1 MGRHGT
7 IAGRKAAQ
15 DSKRAAV
22 FTKYAR
28 AIMVAA
34 KGGGDPAYNAALKN
48 AIDKAKGINLPKDKI
63 EQAIKKGTGE
73 LAGDTLTEAR
83 FEGYGASG
91 VAVIVDV
98 LTDNMNRTT
107 SSVKHIFDKYGGN
120 MGTPGSVSYMF
131 ERKGVILIEKG
142 SGGTGAAPAAD
153 EDSIMEAG
161 IDAGLEDVIDADEYW
176 EVHTATEDVHVVADA
191 LREAGFELEQA
202 EIDYIPNMTAEPKD
216 EHALKLLAKMMDAF
230 DGDDDVQNVYSN
242 CSAPL
247 EYE

>member
-15 DSKRAAV
+15 DNKRAAV

-34 KGGGDPAYNAALKN
+34 KAGGDPAYNASLKH
-48 AIDKAKGINLPKDKI
+48 AIDKAKGINMPKDKI

-83 FEGYGASG
+83 FEGYGPSG
-91 VAVIVDV
+91 IAVIVDV

-107 SSVKHIFDKYGGN
+107 AAVKHIFDRFGGN
-120 MGTPGSVSYMF
+120 LGAPGSVSYMF

-142 SGGTGAAPAAD
+142 EAD
-153 EDSIMEAG
+153 EDGIMEAG
-161 IDAGLEDVIDADEYW
+161 LDAGLEDVIDAEEYW
-176 EVHTATEDVHVVADA
+176 EVRTSTEDLHAVADA
-191 LREAGFELEQA
+191 LQGAGYGLEQA
-202 EIDYIPNMTAEPKD
+202 DVDFIPNMESEPKD
-216 EHALKLLAKMMDAF
+216 GQALKSLSRMIDSF
-230 DGDDDVQNVYSN
+230 EDNDDVQKVYTN
-242 CSAPL
+242 CSVAL
-247 EYE
+247 VIE

>member
-34 KGGGDPAYNAALKN
+34 KAGGDPAYNASLKN
-48 AIDKAKGINLPKDKI
+48 AIDKAKSINLPKDKI

-98 LTDNMNRTT
+98 LTDNSNRTT
-107 SSVKHIFDKYGGN
+107 SAVKHIFDKYGGN
-120 MGTPGSVSYMF
+120 MGTPGSVAYMF
-131 ERKGVILIEKG
+131 ERKGVILIEKEL
-142 SGGTGAAPAAD
+142 AD

-161 IDAGLEDVIDADEYW
+161 LDAGLEDVIDADEYW
-176 EVHTATEDVHVVADA
+176 EIHTSVDDVHTVAEA

-202 EIDYIPNMTAEPKD
+202 EVDFIPNMSTEPKD
-216 EHALKLLAKMMDAF
+216 EQALKSLTKMMDAF
-230 DGDDDVQNVYSN
+230 EENDDVQKVYTN
-242 CSAPL
+242 CSVEL
-247 EYE
+247 LME

>member
-34 KGGGDPAYNAALKN
+34 KAGGDPAYNASLKN
-48 AIDKAKGINLPKDKI
+48 AIDKAKSINLPKDKI

-83 FEGYGASG
+83 FEGYGPSG
-91 VAVIVDV
+91 VAIIVDV
-98 LTDNMNRTT
+98 LTDNTNRAT
-107 SSVKHIFDKYGGN
+107 SSVKHTFDKYGGN
-120 MGTPGSVSYMF
+120 MGTPGSVAYMF
-131 ERKGVILIEKG
+131 ERKGVILIEKEL
-142 SGGTGAAPAAD
+142 SD

-161 IDAGLEDVIDADEYW
+161 LDAGLEDVIDADEYW
-176 EVHTATEDVHVVADA
+176 EVLTSVEDVHTVAEA
-191 LREAGFELEQA
+191 LREAGFVLEQA
-202 EIDYIPNMTAEPKD
+202 EVDFIPNMASEPKD
-216 EHALKLLAKMMDAF
+216 DHALKSLIKMIDAF
-230 DGDDDVQNVYSN
+230 EENDDVQKVYTN
-242 CSAPL
+242 CSVPL
-247 EYE
+247 VED

>member
-34 KGGGDPAYNAALKN
+34 KGGGDPAYNATLKN
-48 AIDKAKGINLPKDKI
+48 AIEKDKGINMSKDKI

-73 LAGDTLTEAR
+73 LAGDSLTEAR
-83 FEGYGASG
+83 FEGYGPSG
-91 VAVIVDV
+91 IAVIVDV

-107 SSVKHIFDKYGGN
+107 SAVKHIFDRFGGN
-120 MGTPGSVSYMF
+120 LGSQGSVSYMF

-142 SGGTGAAPAAD
+142 AAE
-153 EDSIMEAG
+153 EDDIMEAG
-161 IDAGLEDVIDADEYW
+161 LDAGLEDVIDADEYW
-176 EVHTATEDVHVVADA
+176 EIRTATEDLHAVADA
-191 LREAGFELEQA
+191 LREAGLQIEESDVDF
-202 EIDYIPNMTAEPKD
+202 IPNMESEPKD
-216 EHALKLLAKMMDAF
+216 EHALKSLSKMIDAF
-230 DGDDDVQNVYSN
+230 EENDDVQKVYTN
-242 CSAPL
+242 CSVPL
-247 EYE
+247 IFE

>member
-15 DSKRAAV
+15 DNKRAAV

-34 KGGGDPAYNAALKN
+34 KAGGDPAYNASLKN
-48 AIDKAKGINLPKDKI
+48 AVDKAKGINMPKDKI

-73 LAGDTLTEAR
+73 LSGETLTEAR

-107 SSVKHIFDKYGGN
+107 SAVKHIFDRFGGN
-120 MGTPGSVSYMF
+120 LGTPGSVSYMF

-142 SGGTGAAPAAD
+142 DVD

-161 IDAGLEDVIDADEYW
+161 LDAGLEDVLDADEYW
-176 EVHTATEDVHVVADA
+176 EVRTAAEDLHAVADA
-191 LREAGFELEQA
+191 LREAGYELEEA
-202 EIDYIPNMTAEPKD
+202 DVDFIPNMETEPKG
-216 EHALKLLAKMMDAF
+216 EQHLKSLCKMVDAF
-230 DGDDDVQNVYSN
+230 ESEDDVQKVYTNSTE
-242 CSAPL
+242 PL
-247 EYE
+247 HME

>member
-15 DSKRAAV
+15 DSKRAAI

-34 KGGGDPAYNAALKN
+34 KAGGDPAYNASLKN
-48 AIDKAKGINLPKDKI
+48 AIDKAKSINLPKDKI

-83 FEGYGASG
+83 FEGYGPSG
-91 VAVIVDV
+91 VAIIVDV
-98 LTDNMNRTT
+98 LTDNTNRTT
-107 SSVKHIFDKYGGN
+107 SSVKHTFDKYGGN
-120 MGTPGSVSYMF
+120 MGTPGSVAYMF
-131 ERKGVILIEKG
+131 ERKGVILIEKEL
-142 SGGTGAAPAAD
+142 AD

-161 IDAGLEDVIDADEYW
+161 LDAGLEDVIDADEYW
-176 EVHTATEDVHVVADA
+176 EIHTSVDDVHTVAEA

-202 EIDYIPNMTAEPKD
+202 EVDFIPNMSTEPKD
-216 EHALKLLAKMMDAF
+216 EHALKSLTKMIDAF
-230 DGDDDVQNVYSN
+230 EENDDVQKVYTN
-242 CSAPL
+242 CSVEL
-247 EYE
+247 IMD